1 MGRSN
6 GFSSFFFL
14 QISLGIYFAILGI
27 NGLANYNS
35 RGAQVLRLFGGN
47 SILNLIVA
55 IVLLVAG
62 IFLVASLFAPIG
74 GSLAPILYIAVI
86 IIWALVIV
94 MDLFLN
100 GFLKP
105 SLLGWLSELAWRV
118 ALLSGTWIVSRKD
131 M

>member
-1 MGRSN
+1 MGRSG

-14 QISLGIYFAILGI
+14 QISLGIYFGILGI
-27 NGLANYNS
+27 NGLVGYNS

-47 SILNLIVA
+47 NILNLIVA

-62 IFLVASLFAPIG
+62 VFLVASLFAPIG
-74 GSLAPILYIAVI
+74 GSLAPVLYIAVM

-94 MDLFLN
+94 LDLFFN
-100 GFLKP
+100 SFLKP
-105 SLLGWLSELAWRV
+105 SFLGWLAELAWRV

-131 M
+131 I